1 MSGNEISLKQ
11 TKSAGGWFRG
21 FVKNN
26 GTIVIFIIIFLF
38 ALIFIRNFASAEN
51 MINIV
56 KQAAIPIIACI
67 GMTMVLMTGGIDLSL
82 GYNIGFT
89 SVVVGLLIKTL
100 GVPVPL
106 GIVAA
111 LGVGLAVGIGNGI
124 LVDKVKVPAFI
135 TTLGTG
141 YMLLGAAQII
151 SKGETI
157 NKLPKDFLMIGTT
170 PVGPFNSTVIIAI
183 VVAVIFYFVL
193 QRSTFGRALAAF
205 GYNQRASFVSGVP
218 TSQIHISAYA
228 VCGLLSALAGVL
240 LTIRVNCA
248 QPDMGGGDY
257 TFQIVTAAIVGGASL
272 FGGKG
277 TIIGSIF
284 GVFIIKVIENCINLA
299 GVQYFL
305 YQAVMGIVILLAL
318 IFECVKNKKL

>member
-1 MSGNEISLKQ
+1 MSSEKILKQ
-11 TKSAGGWFRG
+11 TKPTGEWLRG

-26 GTIVIFIIIFLF
+26 GAIVIFIIIFVF
-38 ALIFIRNFASAEN
+38 ALIFIRNFASTEN
-51 MINIV
+51 MLNIV

-89 SVVVGLLIKTL
+89 SVVAGLLIKTL
-100 GVPVPL
+100 GMPVPL
-106 GIVAA
+106 GVIAA
-111 LGVGLAVGIGNGI
+111 LAVGLAIGFGNGL

-141 YMLLGAAQII
+141 YILLGAAQII

-157 NKLPKDFLMIGTT
+157 NKLPEDFLAIGTT
-170 PVGPFNSTVIIAI
+170 QVGELNTTVLIAI
-183 VVAVIFYFVL
+183 VVAVIFYIIL
-193 QRSTFGRALAAF
+193 QRSTYGRALAAF

-218 TSQIHISAYA
+218 TSRIHISAYA
-228 VCGLLSALAGVL
+228 ICGLLSALAGVL

-277 TIIGSIF
+277 TVVGSIF
-284 GVFIIKVIENCINLA
+284 GVFIIKVIENCINLM

-318 IFECVKNKKL
+318 IFECIKNKKL